1 MESFLGFYKG
11 VLSAM
16 AKFGCYI
23 YQEGQ
28 RFEDII
34 STVRECERWGFDS
47 IWLKDNLLPWLQS
60 YVKEDKNAV
69 VTCESDNDVVLE
81 CWTTLS
87 SLASIT
93 QRIRLGAILVNSY
106 RTPPSLLAKMVSTL
120 DIISRGRLEFGLSA
134 GWYRREFEAYGFDF
148 LKASARVEM
157 LEESIKIIKMMLTE
171 NSPVSFSGKYFKVN
185 GAICNPKPIQR
196 PYPPLWIGGSGK
208 RTIEIA
214 AKYANG
220 WNYGLCSY
228 EEYVAKLS
236 LLKNCCKLVNR
247 DHQNIMKGWQG
258 LIIIGKHEDDVK
270 IKISDLQSKKR
281 IEDDGLSKISVVG
294 TTEQVQTEIAKYIS
308 IGVDYFTASFPD
320 LESLE
325 LFAERIMPQ
334 FKT

>member
-1 MESFLGFYKG
+1 
-11 VLSAM
+11 M

-28 RFEDII
+28 RFEDIV
-34 STVRECERWGFDS
+34 STVRECERRGFDS
-47 IWLKDNLLPWLQS
+47 IWLKDNFLPWLQS
-60 YVKEDKNAV
+60 YVKDGKNTVA
-69 VTCESDNDVVLE
+69 TCEPDNDPVLE
-81 CWTTLS
+81 CWTMLS
-87 SLASIT
+87 SLAPIT
-93 QRIRLGAILVNSY
+93 RRIRLGAILVNSY

-134 GWYRREFEAYGFDF
+134 GWYRKEFEAYGFDF

-157 LEESIKIIKMMLTE
+157 MEESIKIIKMMLIE

-214 AKYANG
+214 AKHANG

-236 LLKNCCKLVNR
+236 VLKNCCKLVNR
-247 DHQNIMKGWQG
+247 DYQNIMKGWQG
-258 LIIIGKHEDDVK
+258 LIIIGKHEEDVQ

-281 IEDDGLSKISVVG
+281 IENDGLSKISVVG

-308 IGVDYFTASFPD
+308 IGVNYFTVSFPD

-334 FKT
+334 FKTE

>member
-1 MESFLGFYKG
+1 
-11 VLSAM
+11 M

-28 RFEDII
+28 GFEDII
-34 STVRECERWGFDS
+34 STVRECKRWGFDS
-47 IWLKDNLLPWLQS
+47 IWLKDNFLPWLQS
-60 YVKEDKNAV
+60 YVKDSKNTVA
-69 VTCESDNDVVLE
+69 TCKPDNDVVLE

-87 SLASIT
+87 SLAPIT

-148 LKASARVEM
+148 LKASSRVKM
-157 LEESIKIIKMMLTE
+157 LEESIKIIKMMLME

-185 GAICNPKPIQR
+185 GAICNPKPIQK
-196 PYPPLWIGGSGK
+196 PYPPLWIGGGGE

-214 AKYANG
+214 AKHANG

-247 DHQNIMKGWQG
+247 DYQNMMKGWQG
-258 LIIIGKHEDDVK
+258 LIIVGKHQDDVQ

-281 IEDDGLSKISVVG
+281 IEDDGISKISVVG
-294 TTEQVQTEIAKYIS
+294 TIEQVQTEIAKYIS
-308 IGVDYFTASFPD
+308 IGVNYFTVSFPD

>member
-1 MESFLGFYKG
+1 
-11 VLSAM
+11 M

-28 RFEDII
+28 RFEDIV
-34 STVRECERWGFDS
+34 STVRECERRGFDS
-47 IWLKDNLLPWLQS
+47 IWLKDNFLPWLQS
-60 YVKEDKNAV
+60 YVKDGKNTVA
-69 VTCESDNDVVLE
+69 TCEPDNDLVLE

-87 SLASIT
+87 SLAPIT
-93 QRIRLGAILVNSY
+93 RRIRLGAILVNSY

-157 LEESIKIIKMMLTE
+157 MEESIKIIKMMLTE

-236 LLKNCCKLVNR
+236 LLKNCCKIVNR
-247 DHQNIMKGWQG
+247 DYQNIMKGWQG
-258 LIIIGKHEDDVK
+258 LIIIGKHEEDVQ

-281 IEDDGLSKISVVG
+281 IEDDGISKISVAG
-294 TTEQVQTEIAKYIS
+294 TIEEIQTEIAKYIR
-308 IGVDYFTASFPD
+308 IGVNYFTVSFRD
-320 LESLE
+320 LESLK

>member
-1 MESFLGFYKG
+1 
-11 VLSAM
+11 M

-28 RFEDII
+28 RFEDIV
-34 STVRECERWGFDS
+34 STVRECERRGFDS
-47 IWLKDNLLPWLQS
+47 IWLKDNFLPWLQS
-60 YVKEDKNAV
+60 YVKDGKNTVA
-69 VTCESDNDVVLE
+69 TCEPDNDLVLE

-148 LKASARVEM
+148 LNASTRVEM
-157 LEESIKIIKMMLTE
+157 MEESIKIIKMMLTE

-196 PYPPLWIGGSGK
+196 PYPPLWIGGSGE

-236 LLKNCCKLVNR
+236 LLKNCCKIVKR
-247 DHQNIMKGWQG
+247 DYQKIMKGWQG
-258 LIIIGKHEDDVK
+258 LLIIGKHEEDVQ

-281 IEDDGLSKISVVG
+281 IEDDGISKISVAG
-294 TTEQVQTEIAKYIS
+294 TIEEIQTEIAKYIR
-308 IGVDYFTASFPD
+308 IGVNYFTVSFRD
-320 LESLE
+320 LESLK

>member
-1 MESFLGFYKG
+1 
-11 VLSAM
+11 M

-28 RFEDII
+28 RFEDIV
-34 STVRECERWGFDS
+34 STVRECERRGFDS
-47 IWLKDNLLPWLQS
+47 IWLKDNFLPWLQS
-60 YVKEDKNAV
+60 YVKDGKNTVA
-69 VTCESDNDVVLE
+69 TCEPDNDLVLE

-87 SLASIT
+87 SLAPIT
-93 QRIRLGAILVNSY
+93 RRIRLGAILVNSY

-148 LKASARVEM
+148 LNASTRVEM
-157 LEESIKIIKMMLTE
+157 MEESIKIIKMMLTE

-196 PYPPLWIGGSGK
+196 PYPPLWIGGSGE

-236 LLKNCCKLVNR
+236 LLKNCCKIVNR
-247 DHQNIMKGWQG
+247 DYQNIMKGWQG
-258 LIIIGKHEDDVK
+258 LIIIGKHEEDVQ

-281 IEDDGLSKISVVG
+281 IEDDGISKISVAG
-294 TTEQVQTEIAKYIS
+294 TIEEIQTEIAKYIR
-308 IGVDYFTASFPD
+308 IGVNYFTMSFRD
-320 LESLE
+320 LESLK

>member
-1 MESFLGFYKG
+1 
-11 VLSAM
+11 M

-28 RFEDII
+28 RFEDIV
-34 STVRECERWGFDS
+34 STVRECERRGFDS
-47 IWLKDNLLPWLQS
+47 IWLKDNFLPWLQS
-60 YVKEDKNAV
+60 YVKDGKNTVA
-69 VTCESDNDVVLE
+69 TCEPDNDLVLE

-87 SLASIT
+87 SLAPIT
-93 QRIRLGAILVNSY
+93 RRIRLGAILVNSY
-106 RTPPSLLAKMVSTL
+106 RTPPSLLAKMISTL

-148 LKASARVEM
+148 LNASTRVEM
-157 LEESIKIIKMMLTE
+157 MEESIKIIKMMLTE

-196 PYPPLWIGGSGK
+196 PYPPLWIGGSGE

-236 LLKNCCKLVNR
+236 MLKNCCKLVNR
-247 DHQNIMKGWQG
+247 DYQNIMKGWQG
-258 LIIIGKHEDDVK
+258 LIIIGKHEEDVQ

-281 IEDDGLSKISVVG
+281 IEDDGISKISVAG
-294 TTEQVQTEIAKYIS
+294 TIEEIQTEIAKYIR
-308 IGVDYFTASFPD
+308 IGVNYFTVSFRD
-320 LESLE
+320 LESLK

>member
-1 MESFLGFYKG
+1 
-11 VLSAM
+11 
-16 AKFGCYI
+16 
-23 YQEGQ
+23 
-28 RFEDII
+28 
-34 STVRECERWGFDS
+34 
-47 IWLKDNLLPWLQS
+47 
-60 YVKEDKNAV
+60 
-69 VTCESDNDVVLE
+69 
-81 CWTTLS
+81 
-87 SLASIT
+87 
-93 QRIRLGAILVNSY
+93 
-106 RTPPSLLAKMVSTL
+106 MVSTL

-196 PYPPLWIGGSGK
+196 PYPPLWIGGSGE

-236 LLKNCCKLVNR
+236 LLKNCCKIVNR
-247 DHQNIMKGWQG
+247 DYQNIMKGWQG
-258 LIIIGKHEDDVK
+258 LIIIGKHEEDVQ

-281 IEDDGLSKISVVG
+281 IEDDGISKISVAG
-294 TTEQVQTEIAKYIS
+294 TIEEIQTEIAKYIR
-308 IGVDYFTASFPD
+308 IGVNYFTVSFRD
-320 LESLE
+320 LESLK

>member
-1 MESFLGFYKG
+1 
-11 VLSAM
+11 M

-47 IWLKDNLLPWLQS
+47 IWLKDNFLPWLQS
-60 YVKEDKNAV
+60 YVKDGKNTVA
-69 VTCESDNDVVLE
+69 TCEPDNDVVLE

-87 SLASIT
+87 SLALIT

-171 NSPVSFSGKYFKVN
+171 SSPVSFSGKYFKVN

-228 EEYVAKLS
+228 EEYVAKMS
-236 LLKNCCKLVNR
+236 LLKNCCKLVKR
-247 DHQNIMKGWQG
+247 DYQNI
-258 LIIIGKHEDDVK
+258 
-270 IKISDLQSKKR
+270 
-281 IEDDGLSKISVVG
+281 
-294 TTEQVQTEIAKYIS
+294 T
-308 IGVDYFTASFPD
+308 
-320 LESLE
+320 
-325 LFAERIMPQ
+325 
-334 FKT
+334 

>member
-1 MESFLGFYKG
+1 
-11 VLSAM
+11 M

-28 RFEDII
+28 RFEDIV
-34 STVRECERWGFDS
+34 STVRECERRGFDS
-47 IWLKDNLLPWLQS
+47 IWLKDNFLPWLQS
-60 YVKEDKNAV
+60 YVKDGKNTVA
-69 VTCESDNDVVLE
+69 TCEPDNDLVLE

-87 SLASIT
+87 SLAPIT
-93 QRIRLGAILVNSY
+93 RRIRLGAILVNSY

-148 LKASARVEM
+148 LNASTRVEM
-157 LEESIKIIKMMLTE
+157 MEESIKIIKMMLTE

-196 PYPPLWIGGSGK
+196 PYPPLWIGGSGE

-236 LLKNCCKLVNR
+236 LLKDCCKIVNR
-247 DHQNIMKGWQG
+247 DYQNIMKGWQG
-258 LIIIGKHEDDVK
+258 LIIIGKHEEDVQ

-281 IEDDGLSKISVVG
+281 IEDDGISKISVAG
-294 TTEQVQTEIAKYIS
+294 TIEEIQTEIAKYIR
-308 IGVDYFTASFPD
+308 IGVNYFTVSFRD
-320 LESLE
+320 LESLK

>member
-1 MESFLGFYKG
+1 
-11 VLSAM
+11 M

-28 RFEDII
+28 RFEDIT
-34 STVRECERWGFDS
+34 STVRECERLGFDS
-47 IWLKDNLLPWLQS
+47 IWLKDNFLPWLQS
-60 YVKEDKNAV
+60 YVKDSKNTVA
-69 VTCESDNDVVLE
+69 TCEPDNDLVLE

-87 SLASIT
+87 SLAPIT
-93 QRIRLGAILVNSY
+93 RRIRLGAILVNSY

-157 LEESIKIIKMMLTE
+157 MEESIKIIKMMLVE

-214 AKYANG
+214 AKHANG
-220 WNYGLCSY
+220 WNYGLCSF
-228 EEYVAKLS
+228 EEYLAKLS

-247 DHQNIMKGWQG
+247 DYQNIMKGWQG
-258 LIIIGKHEDDVK
+258 LIIIGKHEEDVQ

-281 IEDDGLSKISVVG
+281 IEDGGISKISIVG
-294 TTEQVQTEIAKYIS
+294 TIEQVQTEIAKYIS

-325 LFAERIMPQ
+325 LFAEKIMPQ

>member
-1 MESFLGFYKG
+1 
-11 VLSAM
+11 M

-28 RFEDII
+28 RFEDIV
-34 STVRECERWGFDS
+34 STVKECERRGFDS
-47 IWLKDNLLPWLQS
+47 IWLKDNFLPWLQS
-60 YVKEDKNAV
+60 YVKDGKNTVA
-69 VTCESDNDVVLE
+69 TCEPDNDLVLE

-87 SLASIT
+87 SLAPIT

-120 DIISRGRLEFGLSA
+120 DIISRGRVEFGLSA

-236 LLKNCCKLVNR
+236 MLKNCCKIVNR
-247 DHQNIMKGWQG
+247 DYQNIMKGWQG

-270 IKISDLQSKKR
+270 IKISDLQSKKG
-281 IEDDGLSKISVVG
+281 IEDDGISKISVAG
-294 TTEQVQTEIAKYIS
+294 TIEEIQTEIAKYIR
-308 IGVDYFTASFPD
+308 IGVNYFTVSFRD
-320 LESLE
+320 LGSLK

>member
-1 MESFLGFYKG
+1 
-11 VLSAM
+11 M

-28 RFEDII
+28 RFEDIV
-34 STVRECERWGFDS
+34 STVRECERRGFDS
-47 IWLKDNLLPWLQS
+47 IWLKDNFLPWLQS
-60 YVKEDKNAV
+60 YVKDGKNTVA
-69 VTCESDNDVVLE
+69 TCESDNDVVLE

-87 SLASIT
+87 SLAPIT
-93 QRIRLGAILVNSY
+93 RRIRLGAILVNSY

-148 LKASARVEM
+148 LNASARVEM
-157 LEESIKIIKMMLTE
+157 MEESIRIIKMMLTE

-196 PYPPLWIGGSGK
+196 PYPPLWIGGSGE

-236 LLKNCCKLVNR
+236 LLKNCCKIVNR
-247 DHQNIMKGWQG
+247 DYQNIMKGWQG
-258 LIIIGKHEDDVK
+258 LIIIGKHEEDVQ

-281 IEDDGLSKISVVG
+281 IEDDGISKISVAG
-294 TTEQVQTEIAKYIS
+294 TIEEIQTEIAKYIR
-308 IGVDYFTASFPD
+308 IGVNYFTVSFPD
-320 LESLE
+320 LESLK

>member
-1 MESFLGFYKG
+1 
-11 VLSAM
+11 M

-28 RFEDII
+28 RFEDIV
-34 STVRECERWGFDS
+34 STVRECERRGFDS
-47 IWLKDNLLPWLQS
+47 IWLKDNFLPWLQS
-60 YVKEDKNAV
+60 YVKDGKNTVA
-69 VTCESDNDVVLE
+69 TCEPDNDLVLE

-87 SLASIT
+87 SLAPIT
-93 QRIRLGAILVNSY
+93 RRIRLGAILVNSY

-148 LKASARVEM
+148 LNASTRVEM
-157 LEESIKIIKMMLTE
+157 MEESIKIIKMMLTE

-196 PYPPLWIGGSGK
+196 PYPPLWIGGSGE

-236 LLKNCCKLVNR
+236 LLKNCCKIVNR
-247 DHQNIMKGWQG
+247 DYQNIMKGWQG
-258 LIIIGKHEDDVK
+258 LIIIGKHEEDVQ

-281 IEDDGLSKISVVG
+281 IEDDGISKISVAG
-294 TTEQVQTEIAKYIS
+294 TIEEIQTEIAKYIR
-308 IGVDYFTASFPD
+308 IGVNYFTVSFPD
-320 LESLE
+320 LESLK

>member
-1 MESFLGFYKG
+1 
-11 VLSAM
+11 M

-28 RFEDII
+28 RFEDIV
-34 STVRECERWGFDS
+34 STVRECERRGFDS
-47 IWLKDNLLPWLQS
+47 IWLKDNFLPWLQS
-60 YVKEDKNAV
+60 YVKDGKNTVA
-69 VTCESDNDVVLE
+69 TCEPDNDLVLE

-87 SLASIT
+87 SLAPIT
-93 QRIRLGAILVNSY
+93 RRIRLGAILVNSY

-157 LEESIKIIKMMLTE
+157 MEESIKIIKMMLTE

-236 LLKNCCKLVNR
+236 MLKNCCKIVNR
-247 DHQNIMKGWQG
+247 DYQNIMKGWQG

-270 IKISDLQSKKR
+270 IKISDLQSKKG
-281 IEDDGLSKISVVG
+281 IEDDGISKISVAG
-294 TTEQVQTEIAKYIS
+294 TIEEIQTEIAKYIR
-308 IGVDYFTASFPD
+308 IGVNYFTVSFRD
-320 LESLE
+320 LESLK

>member
-1 MESFLGFYKG
+1 
-11 VLSAM
+11 M

-28 RFEDII
+28 RFEDIV

-47 IWLKDNLLPWLQS
+47 IWLKDNFLPWLQS
-60 YVKEDKNAV
+60 YVKDGKNTVAS
-69 VTCESDNDVVLE
+69 CEPDNDPVLE
-81 CWTTLS
+81 CWTMLS
-87 SLASIT
+87 SLAPIT
-93 QRIRLGAILVNSY
+93 RRIRLGAILVNSY

-134 GWYRREFEAYGFDF
+134 GWYKKEFEAYGFDF

-157 LEESIKIIKMMLTE
+157 MEESIKIIKMMLME

-196 PYPPLWIGGSGK
+196 PYPPLWIGGSGE

-214 AKYANG
+214 AKHANG

-236 LLKNCCKLVNR
+236 VLKNCCKLVNR
-247 DHQNIMKGWQG
+247 DYQNIMKGWQG
-258 LIIIGKHEDDVK
+258 LIIIGKHEEDVQ

-281 IEDDGLSKISVVG
+281 IENDGLSKISVAG
-294 TTEQVQTEIAKYIS
+294 TIEQVQTEIAKYIS
-308 IGVDYFTASFPD
+308 IGVNYFTVSFPD
-320 LESLE
+320 LGSLK

-334 FKT
+334 FKTE

>member
-1 MESFLGFYKG
+1 
-11 VLSAM
+11 M

-28 RFEDII
+28 RFEDIV
-34 STVRECERWGFDS
+34 STVRECERRGFDS
-47 IWLKDNLLPWLQS
+47 IWLKDNFLPWLQS
-60 YVKEDKNAV
+60 YVKDGKNTVA
-69 VTCESDNDVVLE
+69 TCEPDNDPVLE
-81 CWTTLS
+81 CWTMLS
-87 SLASIT
+87 SLAPIT
-93 QRIRLGAILVNSY
+93 RRIRLGAILVNSY

-120 DIISRGRLEFGLSA
+120 DIISGGRLEFGLSA
-134 GWYRREFEAYGFDF
+134 GWYRKEFEAYGFDF

-157 LEESIKIIKMMLTE
+157 MEESIKIIKMMLIE

-196 PYPPLWIGGSGK
+196 PYPPLWIGGSGE

-236 LLKNCCKLVNR
+236 LLKNCCKIVNR
-247 DHQNIMKGWQG
+247 DYQNIMKGWQG
-258 LIIIGKHEDDVK
+258 LIIIGKHEEDVQ

-281 IEDDGLSKISVVG
+281 IEDDGISKISVAG
-294 TTEQVQTEIAKYIS
+294 TIEEIQTEIAKYIR
-308 IGVDYFTASFPD
+308 IGVNYFTVSFRD
-320 LESLE
+320 LESLK

>member
-1 MESFLGFYKG
+1 
-11 VLSAM
+11 M

-28 RFEDII
+28 RFEDIV

-47 IWLKDNLLPWLQS
+47 IWLKDNFLPWLRS
-60 YVKEDKNAV
+60 YVKDGKDTVA
-69 VTCESDNDVVLE
+69 TCEPDNDAVLE

-87 SLASIT
+87 SLAPIT

-157 LEESIKIIKMMLTE
+157 LEESIKIIKMMLIE

-196 PYPPLWIGGSGK
+196 PYPPLWIGGSGE

-214 AKYANG
+214 AKHANG

-236 LLKNCCKLVNR
+236 MLKNCCKLVNR
-247 DHQNIMKGWQG
+247 DYQNIMKGWQG
-258 LIIIGKHEDDVK
+258 LIIIGKHEEDVR

-294 TTEQVQTEIAKYIS
+294 TIEQVQTEIAKYII
-308 IGVDYFTASFPD
+308 IGVNYFTVSFPD
-320 LESLE
+320 LESLK

>member
-1 MESFLGFYKG
+1 
-11 VLSAM
+11 M

-28 RFEDII
+28 RFEDIV
-34 STVRECERWGFDS
+34 STVRECERRGFDS
-47 IWLKDNLLPWLQS
+47 IWLKDNFLPWLQS
-60 YVKEDKNAV
+60 YVKDGKNTVA
-69 VTCESDNDVVLE
+69 TCEPDNDLVLE

-87 SLASIT
+87 SLAPIT
-93 QRIRLGAILVNSY
+93 RRIRLGAILVNSY

-157 LEESIKIIKMMLTE
+157 MEESIKIIKMMLTE

-196 PYPPLWIGGSGK
+196 PYPPLWIGGSGE

-236 LLKNCCKLVNR
+236 LLKNCCKIVNR
-247 DHQNIMKGWQG
+247 DYQNIMKGWQG
-258 LIIIGKHEDDVK
+258 LIIIGKHEEDVQ

-281 IEDDGLSKISVVG
+281 IEDDGISKISVAG
-294 TTEQVQTEIAKYIS
+294 TIEEIQTEIAKYIR
-308 IGVDYFTASFPD
+308 IGVNYFTVSFRD
-320 LESLE
+320 LESLK

>member
-1 MESFLGFYKG
+1 
-11 VLSAM
+11 M

-28 RFEDII
+28 RFEDIV
-34 STVRECERWGFDS
+34 STVRECERRGFDS
-47 IWLKDNLLPWLQS
+47 IWLKDNFLPWLQS
-60 YVKEDKNAV
+60 YVKDGKNTVA
-69 VTCESDNDVVLE
+69 TCEPDNDLVLE

-87 SLASIT
+87 SLAPIT
-93 QRIRLGAILVNSY
+93 RRIRLGAILVNSY

-148 LKASARVEM
+148 LNASTRVEM
-157 LEESIKIIKMMLTE
+157 MEESIKIIKMMLTE

-236 LLKNCCKLVNR
+236 LLKNCCKIVNR
-247 DHQNIMKGWQG
+247 DYQNIMKGWQG
-258 LIIIGKHEDDVK
+258 LIIIGKHEEDVQ

-281 IEDDGLSKISVVG
+281 IEDDGISKISVAG
-294 TTEQVQTEIAKYIS
+294 TIEEIQTEIAKYIR
-308 IGVDYFTASFPD
+308 IGVNYFTVSFRD
-320 LESLE
+320 LESLK

>member
-1 MESFLGFYKG
+1 
-11 VLSAM
+11 M

-28 RFEDII
+28 RFEDIV
-34 STVRECERWGFDS
+34 STVRECERQGFDS
-47 IWLKDNLLPWLQS
+47 IWLKDNFLPWLQS
-60 YVKEDKNAV
+60 YVKDGKNTVA
-69 VTCESDNDVVLE
+69 TCEPDNDLVLE

-87 SLASIT
+87 SLAPIT
-93 QRIRLGAILVNSY
+93 RRIRLGAILVNSY

-148 LKASARVEM
+148 LNASTRVEM
-157 LEESIKIIKMMLTE
+157 MEESIKIIKMMLTE

-196 PYPPLWIGGSGK
+196 PYPPLWIGCSGE

-236 LLKNCCKLVNR
+236 LLKNCCKIVNR
-247 DHQNIMKGWQG
+247 DYQNIMKGWQG
-258 LIIIGKHEDDVK
+258 LIIIGKHEEDVQ

-281 IEDDGLSKISVVG
+281 IEDDGISKISVAG
-294 TTEQVQTEIAKYIS
+294 TIEEIQTEIAKYIR
-308 IGVDYFTASFPD
+308 IGVNYFTVSFRD
-320 LESLE
+320 LESLK

>member
-1 MESFLGFYKG
+1 
-11 VLSAM
+11 M

-28 RFEDII
+28 RFEDIV
-34 STVRECERWGFDS
+34 STVRECERRGFDS
-47 IWLKDNLLPWLQS
+47 IWLKDNFLPWLQS
-60 YVKEDKNAV
+60 YVKDGKNTVA
-69 VTCESDNDVVLE
+69 TCEPDNDLVLE

-87 SLASIT
+87 SLAPIT
-93 QRIRLGAILVNSY
+93 RRIRLGAILVNSY

-148 LKASARVEM
+148 LNASTRVEM
-157 LEESIKIIKMMLTE
+157 MEESIKIIKMMLTE

-196 PYPPLWIGGSGK
+196 PYPPLWIGGSGE

-236 LLKNCCKLVNR
+236 LLKNCCKIVNR
-247 DHQNIMKGWQG
+247 DYQNIMKGWQG
-258 LIIIGKHEDDVK
+258 LIIIGKHEEDVQ

-281 IEDDGLSKISVVG
+281 IEDDGISKISVAG
-294 TTEQVQTEIAKYIS
+294 TIEEIQTEIAKYIR
-308 IGVDYFTASFPD
+308 IGVNYFTVSFRD
-320 LESLE
+320 LESLK
-325 LFAERIMPQ
+325 LFAERIVPQ

>member
-1 MESFLGFYKG
+1 
-11 VLSAM
+11 M

-28 RFEDII
+28 RFEDIV
-34 STVRECERWGFDS
+34 STVKECERRGFDS
-47 IWLKDNLLPWLQS
+47 IWLKDNFLPWLQS
-60 YVKEDKNAV
+60 YVKDGKNTVA
-69 VTCESDNDVVLE
+69 TCESDNDVVLE
-81 CWTTLS
+81 CWTTPS
-87 SLASIT
+87 SLAPIT

-120 DIISRGRLEFGLSA
+120 DIISRGRVEFGLSA

-157 LEESIKIIKMMLTE
+157 LEESIKIIKMMLIE

-185 GAICNPKPIQR
+185 GAICNPKPIQK

-214 AKYANG
+214 AKHA
-220 WNYGLCSY
+220 
-228 EEYVAKLS
+228 
-236 LLKNCCKLVNR
+236 
-247 DHQNIMKGWQG
+247 
-258 LIIIGKHEDDVK
+258 DDVQ

-281 IEDDGLSKISVVG
+281 IENDGLSKISIVG

-308 IGVDYFTASFPD
+308 IGVNYFTVSFPD
-320 LESLE
+320 LESLKW
-325 LFAERIMPQ
+325 FAERIMPQ

>member
-1 MESFLGFYKG
+1 
-11 VLSAM
+11 M

-28 RFEDII
+28 RFEDIV
-34 STVRECERWGFDS
+34 STVKECERRGFDS
-47 IWLKDNLLPWLQS
+47 IWLKDNFLPWLQS
-60 YVKEDKNAV
+60 YVKDGKNTVA
-69 VTCESDNDVVLE
+69 TCEPDNDLVLE

-87 SLASIT
+87 SLAPIT

-106 RTPPSLLAKMVSTL
+106 RTPPSLLVKMVSTL

-148 LKASARVEM
+148 LNSSTRVEM
-157 LEESIKIIKMMLTE
+157 MEESIKIIKMMLTE

-196 PYPPLWIGGSGK
+196 PYPPLWIGGSGE

-214 AKYANG
+214 AKHANG

-228 EEYVAKLS
+228 EEYVAKSLQTCQQRLS
-236 LLKNCCKLVNR
+236 K
-247 DHQNIMKGWQG
+247 IMKGWQG
-258 LIIIGKHEDDVK
+258 LIIMGKHEDDVQ

-281 IEDDGLSKISVVG
+281 IENDGLSKISIVG

-308 IGVDYFTASFPD
+308 IGVNYFTVSFPD
-320 LESLE
+320 LESLK

>member
-1 MESFLGFYKG
+1 
-11 VLSAM
+11 M

-28 RFEDII
+28 RFEDIV
-34 STVRECERWGFDS
+34 STVRECERQGFDS
-47 IWLKDNLLPWLQS
+47 IWLKDNFLPWLQS
-60 YVKEDKNAV
+60 YVKDGKNTVA
-69 VTCESDNDVVLE
+69 TCEPDNDLVLE

-87 SLASIT
+87 SLAPIT
-93 QRIRLGAILVNSY
+93 RRIRLGAILVNSY

-148 LKASARVEM
+148 LNASTRVEM
-157 LEESIKIIKMMLTE
+157 MEESIKIIKMMLTE

-196 PYPPLWIGGSGK
+196 PYPPLWIGGSGE

-236 LLKNCCKLVNR
+236 LLKNCCKIVNR
-247 DHQNIMKGWQG
+247 DYQNIMKGWQG
-258 LIIIGKHEDDVK
+258 LIIIGKHEEDVQ

-281 IEDDGLSKISVVG
+281 IEDDGISKISVAG
-294 TTEQVQTEIAKYIS
+294 TIEEIQTEIAKYIR
-308 IGVDYFTASFPD
+308 IGVNYFTVSFRD
-320 LESLE
+320 LESLK
-325 LFAERIMPQ
+325 LFAERIVPQ

>member
-1 MESFLGFYKG
+1 
-11 VLSAM
+11 M

-28 RFEDII
+28 RFEDIV
-34 STVRECERWGFDS
+34 STVRECERQGFDS
-47 IWLKDNLLPWLQS
+47 IWLKDNFLPWLQS
-60 YVKEDKNAV
+60 YVKDGKNTVA
-69 VTCESDNDVVLE
+69 TCEPDNDLVLE

-87 SLASIT
+87 SLAPIT
-93 QRIRLGAILVNSY
+93 RRIRLGAILVNSY

-148 LKASARVEM
+148 LNASTRVEM
-157 LEESIKIIKMMLTE
+157 MEESIKIIKMMLTE

-196 PYPPLWIGGSGK
+196 PYPPLWIGGSGE

-236 LLKNCCKLVNR
+236 LLKNCCKIVNR
-247 DHQNIMKGWQG
+247 DYQNIMKGWQG
-258 LIIIGKHEDDVK
+258 LIIIGKHEEDVQ

-281 IEDDGLSKISVVG
+281 IEDDGISKISVAG
-294 TTEQVQTEIAKYIS
+294 TIEEIQTEIAKYIR
-308 IGVDYFTASFPD
+308 IGVNYFTVSFRD
-320 LESLE
+320 LESLK

>member
-1 MESFLGFYKG
+1 LGFYKG

-134 GWYRREFEAYGFDF
+134 GWYRKEFEAYGFDF

-171 NSPVSFSGKYFKVN
+171 SSPVSFSGKYFKVN

-196 PYPPLWIGGSGK
+196 PYPPLWIGGGGK

-214 AKYANG
+214 AKHANG
-220 WNYGLCSY
+220 WNYGLCLY

-270 IKISDLQSKKR
+270 IKISDLQSKKG
-281 IEDDGLSKISVVG
+281 IKDDGLSKISVVG

>member
-1 MESFLGFYKG
+1 
-11 VLSAM
+11 M

-28 RFEDII
+28 RFEDIV
-34 STVRECERWGFDS
+34 STVRECERRGFDS
-47 IWLKDNLLPWLQS
+47 IWLKDNFLPWLQS
-60 YVKEDKNAV
+60 YVKDGKNTAA
-69 VTCESDNDVVLE
+69 TCEPDDDLMLE

-87 SLASIT
+87 SLAPIT
-93 QRIRLGAILVNSY
+93 RRIRLGAILVNSY

-148 LKASARVEM
+148 LNASTRVEM
-157 LEESIKIIKMMLTE
+157 MEESIKIIKMMLTE

-196 PYPPLWIGGSGK
+196 PYPPLWIGGSGE

-236 LLKNCCKLVNR
+236 LLKNCCKIVNR
-247 DHQNIMKGWQG
+247 DYQNIMKGWQG
-258 LIIIGKHEDDVK
+258 LIIIGKHEEDVQ

-281 IEDDGLSKISVVG
+281 IEDDGISKISVAG
-294 TTEQVQTEIAKYIS
+294 TIEEIQTEIAKYIR
-308 IGVDYFTASFPD
+308 IGVNYFTVSFRD
-320 LESLE
+320 LESLK

>member
-1 MESFLGFYKG
+1 
-11 VLSAM
+11 M

-34 STVRECERWGFDS
+34 STVRECERRGFDS
-47 IWLKDNLLPWLQS
+47 IWLKDNFLPWLQS
-60 YVKEDKNAV
+60 YVKDGKNAV
-69 VTCESDNDVVLE
+69 VTCEPDNDLMLE

-87 SLASIT
+87 SLAPIT
-93 QRIRLGAILVNSY
+93 KRIRLGAILVNSY

-120 DIISRGRLEFGLSA
+120 DIISGGRLEFGLSV
-134 GWYRREFEAYGFDF
+134 GWYKREFEAYGFDF
-148 LKASARVEM
+148 LKSSARVEM
-157 LEESIKIIKMMLTE
+157 LEESIKIIKMMLME

-185 GAICNPKPIQR
+185 GAICNPKPIQK

-208 RTIEIA
+208 RTIKIA
-214 AKYANG
+214 AKHANG

-236 LLKNCCKLVNR
+236 MLKNCCKLVNR
-247 DHQNIMKGWQG
+247 DYQNIMKGWQG
-258 LIIIGKHEDDVK
+258 LIIIGKHEEDVQ

-281 IEDDGLSKISVVG
+281 IENDGLSKISVVG

-308 IGVDYFTASFPD
+308 IGVNYFTASFPD

>member
-1 MESFLGFYKG
+1 
-11 VLSAM
+11 M

-28 RFEDII
+28 RFEDIV
-34 STVRECERWGFDS
+34 STVRECERRGFDS
-47 IWLKDNLLPWLQS
+47 IWLKDNFLPWLQS
-60 YVKEDKNAV
+60 YVKDGKNTVA
-69 VTCESDNDVVLE
+69 TCEPDNDLVLE

-87 SLASIT
+87 SLAPIT
-93 QRIRLGAILVNSY
+93 RRIRLGAILVNSY

-148 LKASARVEM
+148 LNASARVEM
-157 LEESIKIIKMMLTE
+157 MEESIKIIKMMLTE

-196 PYPPLWIGGSGK
+196 PYPPLWIGGSGE

-236 LLKNCCKLVNR
+236 LLKNCCKIVNR
-247 DHQNIMKGWQG
+247 DYQNIMKGWQG
-258 LIIIGKHEDDVK
+258 LIIIGKHEEDVQ

-281 IEDDGLSKISVVG
+281 IEDDGISKISVAG
-294 TTEQVQTEIAKYIS
+294 TIEEIQTEIAKYIR
-308 IGVDYFTASFPD
+308 IGVNYFTVSFRD
-320 LESLE
+320 LESLK

>member
-134 GWYRREFEAYGFDF
+134 GWYRKEFEAYGFDF

-171 NSPVSFSGKYFKVN
+171 SSPVSFSGKYFKVN
-185 GAICNPKPIQR
+185 GAVCNPKPIQR
-196 PYPPLWIGGSGK
+196 PYPPLWIGGGGK

-214 AKYANG
+214 AKHANG
-220 WNYGLCSY
+220 WNYGLCLY

-270 IKISDLQSKKR
+270 IKISDLQSKKG
-281 IEDDGLSKISVVG
+281 IKDDGLSKISVVG

>member
-1 MESFLGFYKG
+1 
-11 VLSAM
+11 M

-28 RFEDII
+28 RFEDIV
-34 STVRECERWGFDS
+34 STVRECERQGFDS
-47 IWLKDNLLPWLQS
+47 IWLKDNFLPWLQS
-60 YVKEDKNAV
+60 YVKDGKNTVA
-69 VTCESDNDVVLE
+69 TCEPDNDLVLE

-87 SLASIT
+87 SLAPIT
-93 QRIRLGAILVNSY
+93 RRIRLGAILVNSY

-148 LKASARVEM
+148 LNASTRVEM
-157 LEESIKIIKMMLTE
+157 MEESIKIIKMMLTE

-236 LLKNCCKLVNR
+236 LLKNCCKIVNR
-247 DHQNIMKGWQG
+247 DYQNIMKGWQG
-258 LIIIGKHEDDVK
+258 LIIIGKHEEDVQ

-281 IEDDGLSKISVVG
+281 IEDDGISKISVAG
-294 TTEQVQTEIAKYIS
+294 TIEEIQTEIAKYIR
-308 IGVDYFTASFPD
+308 IGVNYFTVSFRD
-320 LESLE
+320 LESLK